1 MSTSSTDTAAT
12 ARMTPHIR
20 RVVSAAAERILPGD
34 EWPGATEAHVIGYIE
49 WLSTQPRLDE
59 RWTLLTR
66 AVDLIESLATAIAGV
81 QFAECGAAEQDA
93 VLDRLQSIPHVT
105 AQRAFALLV
114 NLTITGYFCNPAYGG
129 NHEGVVW
136 RHLAAGR
143 SWATSNTIS

>member
-1 MSTSSTDTAAT
+1 MNIAPRT
-12 ARMTPHIR
+12 ARMSPHIR

-34 EWPGATEAHVIGYIE
+34 EWPGATDAHVIGYID
-49 WLSTQPRLDE
+49 WMSAQPRFDE

-66 AVDLIESLATAIAGV
+66 AVDLIESLAAATAGRP
-81 QFAECGAAEQDA
+81 FAECAAAEQDD
-93 VLDRLQSIPHVT
+93 VLDRLQSIPHLT
-105 AQRAFALLV
+105 AQRGFALLV
-114 NLTITGYFCNPAYGG
+114 NLTITGYFCDPAYGG